1 MARRPAKR
9 DLLVIFS
16 DYIAHH
22 KGVPVL
28 LGVGLV
34 LVGSILTFFPAL
46 GDGNGLVAWVVRNHF
61 LLYVGTIVGLVG
73 ILLGDAL

>member
-1 MARRPAKR
+1 MAKRPAKR

-16 DYIAHH
+16 DYIASH

-34 LVGSILTFFPAL
+34 LVGLILTFFPAL
-46 GDGNGLVAWVVRNHF
+46 GDGNSLVGWVARNHF

>member
-1 MARRPAKR
+1 MAKGPAKR

-16 DYIAHH
+16 DYIAYH

-34 LVGSILTFFPAL
+34 LVGLILTFFPAL
-46 GDGNGLVAWVVRNHF
+46 GDGNGLLGWVVRNHF